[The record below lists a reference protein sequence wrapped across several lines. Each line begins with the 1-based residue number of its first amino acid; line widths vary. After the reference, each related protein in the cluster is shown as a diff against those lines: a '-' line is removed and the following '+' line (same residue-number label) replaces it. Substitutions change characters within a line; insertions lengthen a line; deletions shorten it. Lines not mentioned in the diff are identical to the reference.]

1 MRSHITASITDALH
15 PSPRS
20 IPYLTRSRGSVIP
33 ILLKEDAMTGAEVSH
48 IILWV
53 ILGMTVLGAVSS
65 VGALFMLGRGSYK
78 KN

>member
-1 MRSHITASITDALH
+1 
-15 PSPRS
+15 
-20 IPYLTRSRGSVIP
+20 
-33 ILLKEDAMTGAEVSH
+33 MTGAEVSH

-65 VGALFMLGRGSYK
+65 VSALFVLGRGSYK